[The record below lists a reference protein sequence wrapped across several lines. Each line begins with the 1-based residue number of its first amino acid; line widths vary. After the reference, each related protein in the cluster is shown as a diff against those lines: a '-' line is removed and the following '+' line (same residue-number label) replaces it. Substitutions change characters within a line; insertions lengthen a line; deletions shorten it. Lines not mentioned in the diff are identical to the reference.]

1 MPNSIYPQNWP
12 VFIGWRF
19 HCSYFQSNGFR
30 SIFTDRFFQKLTKS
44 EGTDFSVSTVFLTR
58 LMLRRSES
66 IKSIRNQIQ
75 QTLRNPLPPSLSRLN
90 GGLSQSSQFTT
101 RSNKPCETH
110 YPRPSAV
117 STDHDTPPATC
128 RTVHFSHLPRSPSG
142 EKQAEGLPWLP
153 QVEHRAQRDELNK
166 QYLEIDNTDDEQP
179 ALPALSP
186 AQQKEVN
193 TSSRSHGSSSLLV
206 RVCFVYVNRSL

>member
-1 MPNSIYPQNWP
+1 MPNSVYPQNWP

-19 HCSYFQSNGFR
+19 HCSYFQSNRFR
-30 SIFTDRFFQKLTKS
+30 SIFTDFDRFFQKLTKS

-75 QTLRNPLPPSLSRLN
+75 QTLRNPL
-90 GGLSQSSQFTT
+90 
-101 RSNKPCETH
+101 
-110 YPRPSAV
+110 PRPSAV